1 MIQMLIKTLLQPI
14 KAYRAFCESCD
25 ALDETTRHLEHEGK
39 FA

>member
-1 MIQMLIKTLLQPI
+1 MRLLFKALLHPI

-39 FA
+39 FV